1 MKPSPL
7 RHAFRV
13 YALLLGLMLRTV
25 PAAHAEPAAGYD
37 MGFRNVTNLQT
48 DLYIALDR
56 KKRPLV
62 SAQAVLLESVRQP
75 CVGSVPAGGS
85 GAPVQVSAGFIDFLN
100 RVAHA
105 KAIDQTERGFFGNYT
120 KQVAQQARNSSLPD
134 FDARSSPS
142 AWALDTMNRQ
152 ASQFNQM
159 AAAFVAIDLAH
170 HYQGNYRKHAAE
182 LTAEAGLPMPINA
195 VVTEQEWRDAVMRG
209 ARNALDC
216 GLGVDGLKT
225 VFQCFEQMPNRP
237 AWAVYFVHPK
247 ANLTKISTE
256 LGKLERDFFV
266 MNHTLQK
273 FGGGR

>member
-1 MKPSPL
+1 MKPTPRRRL
-7 RHAFRV
+7 FPV
-13 YALLLGLMLRTV
+13 YALLLGLLLRTV
-25 PAAHAEPAAGYD
+25 PAAHAEPAPGYD
-37 MGFRNVTNLQT
+37 MGFRNVTNLQS

-62 SAQAVLLESVRQP
+62 SSQAVLLASVRQP

-105 KAIDQTERGFFGNYT
+105 KAIDQSERGFFGSYT
-120 KQVAQQARNSSLPD
+120 KQVAQQPRNSSLPD
-134 FDARSSPS
+134 FDARSSPT
-142 AWALDTMNRQ
+142 AWTLDTMNRQ

-170 HYQGNYRKHAAE
+170 HYQGNYSKHAAE
-182 LTAEAGLPMPINA
+182 LTAEAGFPMPINA

-225 VFQCFEQMPNRP
+225 VFQCFEQMPSRP

-247 ANLTKISTE
+247 ANLSKISAE

-266 MNHTLQK
+266 MNHQLQK